1 MTNSADVKKTTPV
14 LVTRGSKPSQN
25 AEFLPQN
32 DEKQQNVFSS
42 QKLHWIEGTFKS
54 RTAINVPSILTQ
66 ERVESRPLNGYAVG
80 TVYED
85 GRRLDVH
92 PGRPEMG
99 SHLTWSGDACDNCPM
114 DCIELVKYL
123 TAAEFSFT
131 RLDMAIDAIGFNLK
145 PKHATRELKYGRCKT
160 RAKTSRRNDDP
171 RQVGYTQ
178 YVGEMSSEIYLCIY
192 DKAAEMG
199 TDADHTRIELRVKR
213 SRANKAAR
221 EIVRGTD
228 FRSLVVAYADFP
240 AWREWRRVMAATP
253 VKLPSERVQ
262 TNTQRWLLDQCAPSL
277 ARVIF
282 LEGGSE
288 FYERFKDEVTRQ
300 LVELSNNR
308 QTVH

>member
-1 MTNSADVKKTTPV
+1 MPDNTDVKTTPV
-14 LVTRGSKPSQN
+14 LVTRGSKPSQI
-25 AEFLPQN
+25 ADFLSQN
-32 DEKQQNVFSS
+32 DEKKQNVFSS

-66 ERVESRPLNGYAVG
+66 QRTETRPLNGYAVG

-99 SHLTWSGDACDNCPM
+99 SHMTWNGTACDNIPM
-114 DCIELVKYL
+114 DQIDLIAYL
-123 TAAEFSFT
+123 QAANFSFT
-131 RLDMAIDAIGFNLK
+131 RLDLAIDAIGFNLK
-145 PKHATRELKYGRCKT
+145 AKHATRELKYHRCKT
-160 RAKTSRRNDDP
+160 RAKTSDRRDDP

-178 YVGEMSSEIYLCIY
+178 YIGKMSSEICLKLY

-199 TDADHTRIELRVKR
+199 IDADYTRIELTVRKR
-213 SRANKAAR
+213 RADKAAR

-240 AWREWRRVMAATP
+240 SWREWKRVMASTP
-253 VKLPSERVQ
+253 VKLPSQRTE

-277 ARVIF
+277 ARVIHLDPRGDF
-282 LEGGSE
+282 
-288 FYERFKDEVTRQ
+288 FARFTEEVTRQ
-300 LVELSNNR
+300 IGYLSNNR
-308 QTVH
+308 QTIH

>member
-1 MTNSADVKKTTPV
+1 MTSADEKTTPV

-66 ERVESRPLNGYAVG
+66 EHVESRPLNGYAVG
-80 TVYED
+80 SVYED

-99 SHLTWSGDACDNCPM
+99 SHMTWNGTACDNCPM
-114 DCIELVKYL
+114 DCIDLVAYL
-123 TAAEFSFT
+123 QAANFTFT

-145 PKHATRELKYGRCKT
+145 PKHATREVKYGRCKT
-160 RAKTSRRNDDP
+160 RAKGFPIRNDA
-171 RQVGYTQ
+171 RKVGYTQ
-178 YVGEMSSEIYLCIY
+178 YVGEMSSEIFIRIY

-199 TDADHTRIELRVKR
+199 IDADHTRVELVARR
-213 SRANKAAR
+213 SRANKAAK

-240 AWREWRRVMAATP
+240 AWREWKRVMASNP
-253 VKLPSERVQ
+253 VKLPSKRKE
-262 TNTQRWLLDQCAPSL
+262 TNTERWLLDQCAPSL
-277 ARVIF
+277 ARVVF
-282 LEGGSE
+282 LQGNSE

>member
-1 MTNSADVKKTTPV
+1 MPENTDVKTTPV

-25 AEFLPQN
+25 ADFLPQN
-32 DEKQQNVFSS
+32 DEKKQNVFSS

-66 ERVESRPLNGYAVG
+66 ERTESRPLNGYAVG
-80 TVYED
+80 TIYAD
-85 GRRLDVH
+85 GRRLDIH
-92 PGRPEMG
+92 PGRTEMG
-99 SHLTWSGDACDNCPM
+99 SHMTWNGTACDNCPM
-114 DCIELVKYL
+114 DCIDLVAYL
-123 TAAEFSFT
+123 EAAQFTFT
-131 RLDMAIDAIGFNLK
+131 RLDMAVDAVGFNLK

-160 RAKTSRRNDDP
+160 RAKCGRRNDDP

-178 YVGEMSSEIYLCIY
+178 YVGEMSSEIFLRIY

-199 TDADHTRIELRVKR
+199 VDGDHTRIELVTRR
-213 SRANKAAR
+213 GRANKAAR

-240 AWREWRRVMAATP
+240 SWREWKRVMASTP
-253 VKLPSERVQ
+253 VKLPSERKE
-262 TNTQRWLLDQCAPSL
+262 TNTERWLMEQCAPSL

-282 LEGGSE
+282 LSGNSE
-288 FYERFKDEVTRQ
+288 FYERFKDAVTCQ

>member
-1 MTNSADVKKTTPV
+1 MPENTDIKTTPV
-14 LVTRGSKPSQN
+14 LVTRGSKPSQI
-25 AEFLPQN
+25 ADFLPQN
-32 DEKQQNVFSS
+32 DEKKQNVFSS

-54 RTAINVPSILTQ
+54 RTALNVPSILTQ
-66 ERVESRPLNGYAVG
+66 QRTETRPLNGYAVG

-99 SHLTWSGDACDNCPM
+99 SHMTWNGTACDNCPM
-114 DCIELVKYL
+114 DQIDLIAYL
-123 TAAEFSFT
+123 QAANFSFT
-131 RLDMAIDAIGFNLK
+131 RLDLAIDAIGFNLK

-160 RAKTSRRNDDP
+160 RAKTSDRRDDP

-178 YVGEMSSEIYLCIY
+178 YIGKMSSEICLKLY

-199 TDADHTRIELRVKR
+199 INEDWTRIELTVRHR
-213 SRANKAAR
+213 RADKAAR

-228 FRSLVVAYADFP
+228 YRSLVVAYADFP
-240 AWREWRRVMAATP
+240 SWREWKRVMESTP
-253 VKLPSERVQ
+253 VKLPSQRTE

-282 LEGGSE
+282 LAGNSE

>member
-1 MTNSADVKKTTPV
+1 MPENTDVKTTPV

-25 AEFLPQN
+25 ADFLSQN
-32 DEKQQNVFSS
+32 DEKKQNVFYS

-66 ERVESRPLNGYAVG
+66 KRVESRPLNGYAVG

-99 SHLTWSGDACDNCPM
+99 SHMTWNGTACDNCPM
-114 DCIELVKYL
+114 DCVDLVKYL
-123 TAAEFSFT
+123 QAAEFSFT

-178 YVGEMSSEIYLCIY
+178 YIGEMSSEIYLCIY

-199 TDADHTRIELRVKR
+199 TDEDHTRVELRTKR
-213 SRANKAAR
+213 ARANKAAR
-221 EIVRGTD
+221 EVVRGTD

-240 AWREWRRVMAATP
+240 VWREWKRVMAADP
-253 VKLPSERVQ
+253 VKLPSERTQ
-262 TNTQRWLLDQCAPSL
+262 TNTQRWLMDQCAPSL

-282 LEGGSE
+282 LEGNSE
-288 FYERFKDEVTRQ
+288 FYERFKDAVMTELKQ
-300 LVELSNNR
+300 LSNNR
-308 QTVH
+308 QTEH

>member
-1 MTNSADVKKTTPV
+1 MPENTDVKTTPV
-14 LVTRGSKPSQN
+14 LVTRGSKPSQI
-25 AEFLPQN
+25 ADFLSQN
-32 DEKQQNVFSS
+32 DEKKQNVFSS

-66 ERVESRPLNGYAVG
+66 ERTETRPLNGYSVG
-80 TVYED
+80 TVYAD

-92 PGRPEMG
+92 PGRIEMG
-99 SHLTWSGDACDNCPM
+99 SHLTWNGTACDNCPM
-114 DCIELVKYL
+114 DCIELVAYL
-123 TAAEFSFT
+123 QAANFTFT
-131 RLDMAIDAIGFNLK
+131 RLDMAIDAFGFKLK

-160 RAKTSRRNDDP
+160 RAKDSDRRDDP

-178 YVGEMSSEIYLCIY
+178 YVGKMSSEIFLRIY

-199 TDADHTRIELRVKR
+199 TDEDHTRIELVARR
-213 SRANKAAR
+213 GRANKAAR

-240 AWREWRRVMAATP
+240 SWREWRRVMASTP
-253 VKLPSERVQ
+253 VKLPSERTQ
-262 TNTQRWLLDQCAPSL
+262 TNTERWLMDQCAPSL
-277 ARVIF
+277 ARVVF
-282 LEGGSE
+282 LTGDTE

-308 QTVH
+308 QTAQ